1 MARRYLR
8 AIFHFNVEKII
19 SFPEQQVQQ
28 ELFQPVQLQ
37 EQQEPA
43 WKLPDPEPEQ
53 QEQQQEPE
61 PVPELLLF
69 SCSQLR
75 KQEPW

>member
-8 AIFHFNVEKII
+8 AIFHFDVEKII
-19 SFPEQQVQQ
+19 SFPEQQ

-37 EQQEPA
+37 EQQQEPA
-43 WKLPDPEPEQ
+43 WKLPGPVREQ